1 MWIKS
6 PRKEQESQPS
16 HAKRLAFFIIIAA
29 FASFVANALTFQTD
43 YLLPQN
49 TKPYTCCKYQ

>member
-1 MWIKS
+1 MPSIQ
-6 PRKEQESQPS
+6 EQESQPS
-16 HAKRLAFFIIIAA
+16 HTKRLAFFIIIAA